1 MEQNTKY
8 APSLIFPSKIL
19 NYLRRELFC
28 VFQFRITSNFLFDA
42 AEISKYT
49 ILTAFFDKLPDLS
62 NKSKYCGK
70 RLFLFACIHVN
81 LLLSFICRAGRG
93 KCESYFAASEIHLI
107 YFNA

>member
-49 ILTAFFDKLPDLS
+49 ILTAFF
-62 NKSKYCGK
+62 
-70 RLFLFACIHVN
+70 
-81 LLLSFICRAGRG
+81 
-93 KCESYFAASEIHLI
+93 
-107 YFNA
+107 

>member
-1 MEQNTKY
+1 MEQQHFGFLKSTGTKY

-49 ILTAFFDKLPDLS
+49 ILTAFF
-62 NKSKYCGK
+62 
-70 RLFLFACIHVN
+70 
-81 LLLSFICRAGRG
+81 
-93 KCESYFAASEIHLI
+93 
-107 YFNA
+107 